1 MPLLVVTGIITGR
14 ELNVKSLAEKRKSK
28 LLNINGMKE

>member
-14 ELNVKSLAEKRKSK
+14 ELNVNSLAEKRKYE
-28 LLNINGMKE
+28 LNINGMKE